1 MPYLL
6 NNLRELVDH
15 LNLEYY
21 LIAELEDDI
30 LVLAFS
36 LWTGIVCT
44 LAKAAGEGSSS
55 DYIEVMICCILSG
68 IAI

>member
-6 NNLRELVDH
+6 NNLRDLVDH

-21 LIAELEDDI
+21 LIAELEGEV

-36 LWTGIVCT
+36 LWTGIVPWQRQLVKGAVVIT
-44 LAKAAGEGSSS
+44 LK
-55 DYIEVMICCILSG
+55 
-68 IAI
+68 